1 MKRKLVLFL
10 FMFTLIFPCFSMRTG
25 FAADITE
32 MPDTVPATDIQE
44 KISEA
49 VSIHLGKEFE
59 KLLFPVSIDGKVPEK
74 AIKLAKQ
81 YWSYLPKNVKRIV
94 RDRGVRIVLT
104 AHNAEYYWDRSG
116 ILSFYSK
123 SKREIICESK
133 IHSVERGFLHE
144 IGHSVDH
151 ALGWP
156 SKKSEWFDIYK
167 EERGR
172 IKGYN
177 YSNNVE
183 FFADMFQLFMMSR
196 YEADAMKDMNKFPK
210 AKKYIDDLFEISKF
224 MRGTIDIKPHKP
236 GMLLTE

>member
-10 FMFTLIFPCFSMRTG
+10 FMFTLIFPCFSIRTG

-32 MPDTVPATDIQE
+32 MSDTVPATDIQE

-49 VSIHLGKEFE
+49 VSIHFGKDFE
-59 KLLFPVSIDGKVPEK
+59 KLLFPVSIDGKVPER

-156 SKKSEWFDIYK
+156 SNDREWKEIYK
-167 EERGR
+167 KERGNVS
-172 IKGYN
+172 GYN
-177 YSNNVE
+177 RSNNVE

-196 YEADAMKDMNKFPK
+196 YELAARKDMDQFPQ
-210 AKKYIDDLFEISKF
+210 AKKYMNRMFIESNNENSQITLGSHRQNKWIAE
-224 MRGTIDIKPHKP
+224 
-236 GMLLTE
+236 